1 MKKQPPPVP
10 ARKVFASN
18 VRKARRLA
26 DISQEELAHRCE
38 MSRTYLSEIERELRN
53 VSIDNMDRIAV
64 ALNRPLRDLVDPE
77 LFSD

>member
-1 MKKQPPPVP
+1 MKKQPPRVS

-18 VRKARRLA
+18 VRKVRRLA

-53 VSIDNMDRIAV
+53 VSIDNMDRIAI
-64 ALNRPLRDLVDPE
+64 ALNRPLSDLVDPG
-77 LFSD
+77 LFAD